1 MEIER
6 KDSRK
11 MIFQGGIL
19 SVKHVIREILE
30 NVGKVIKG
38 KDDVVKIVL
47 AAIYK

>member
-1 MEIER
+1 V
-6 KDSRK
+6 
-11 MIFQGGIL
+11 IFQGSIL
-19 SVKHVIREILE
+19 SVKHVILE